1 MDDYVLIK
9 IKKDFSEVSIMNTVC
24 TKEHI
29 QLKEI
34 NKIYRKLGLSTD
46 EKDYDKNNF
55 YRYDY
60 RKKSSL
66 DTNTH
71 AKIGD

>member
-9 IKKDFSEVSIMNTVC
+9 IKKDFSEVSIMNAVC
-24 TKEHI
+24 KKENI
-29 QLKEI
+29 QIREI
-34 NKIYRKLGLSTD
+34 NKIYQKLGLSTD
-46 EKDYDKNNF
+46 EKEYDKNNF

-60 RKKSSL
+60 RKKSSM